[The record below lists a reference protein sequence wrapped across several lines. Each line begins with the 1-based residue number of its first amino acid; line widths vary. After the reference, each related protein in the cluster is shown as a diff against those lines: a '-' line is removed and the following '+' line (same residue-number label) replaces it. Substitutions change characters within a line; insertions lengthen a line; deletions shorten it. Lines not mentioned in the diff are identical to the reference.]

1 MELVAFYPSC
11 ELGSDPA
18 ILRDYAQAAE
28 AVGYARRAMGEYVL
42 GADPDRPDGWE
53 GPYTYE
59 QE

>member
-1 MELVAFYPSC
+1 MSIGGPHEVLPPH
-11 ELGSDPA
+11 DPA

-28 AVGYARRAMGEYVL
+28 AAGYARRAMGEYVL
-42 GADPDRPDGWE
+42 GTDPDRPDGWE

>member
-28 AVGYARRAMGEYVL
+28 AAGYARRAMGEYVL

-59 QE
+59 RE